1 MSTIDGRNRLA
12 DETSPYLLQHAD
24 NPVHWWP
31 WGEAALAE
39 AKRRDMPI
47 LLSVGYAACHWCH
60 VMAHE
65 SFETDDV
72 AAVMNALFINIK
84 VDREERPDIDAIYQQ
99 ALALLGEHGGWPLTM
114 FCTPDGEPF
123 WGGTY
128 FPQPAQYGRP
138 AFIDILR
145 SVAGAYRDKK
155 DAIEQNRTAL
165 LTGLRE
171 RARSRAADVPPGTV
185 ALPLSLFSQIAA
197 QLARAVDPVWGGVG
211 QAPKFPNTPVFE
223 RLWRSWL
230 AGGRSEPGL
239 FDAVTVTLD
248 RMCQGGIYDHLG
260 GGFARYATDTEWKIP
275 HFEKMLYDNA
285 QLIDLLVLIWQETK
299 SPLYRTRI
307 IETCD
312 WVLREMI
319 AANGAFAATYDAD
332 SEGEEGK
339 FYVWRAAEIDA
350 VLGADDGAFFRRV
363 YDASDD
369 GNWEHGNS
377 ILHRNRKPALLSDA
391 DEARLA
397 DMRGRLKAVRDKRV
411 WPGWDDKV
419 LADWNGLM
427 IAALANA
434 AAVFDRPAWR
444 AAAVCAFEAIWT
456 TMRGTD
462 ERLFHSWRN
471 DVRKHRGTLDD
482 HVNMARAALVL
493 FETSGDAA
501 YLDAARTLVD
511 VLDAHFHD
519 ADGGGYFFT
528 AADAADVIVRR
539 KDAHDNAVPAGNG
552 TIVGILARLWSL
564 TGEQRYRDRAEEVVA
579 AFAGEVESNFFP
591 LITLM
596 NSAELL
602 QSMIEIVIVGPPDD
616 AATRALITAVHDHSL
631 PDKILRLVAPGTVL
645 PDRHPA
651 AGKGTVDGRPA
662 AYVCRDMACSAPV
675 TGGADLAATLS
686 SAQHPSDR

>member
-39 AKRRDMPI
+39 ARRRDLPI

-72 AAVMNALFINIK
+72 AAVMNEMFINIK

-99 ALALLGEHGGWPLTM
+99 ALSLLGEHGGWPLTM

-138 AFIDILR
+138 AFTDILR
-145 SVAGAYRDKK
+145 SVATAYREKK
-155 DAIEQNRTAL
+155 DAIEENRAAL
-165 LTGLRE
+165 LKALRE
-171 RARSRAADVPPGTV
+171 RAQSRAADVPAGTV
-185 ALPLSLFSQIAA
+185 ALPLPLFTQIATR
-197 QLARAVDPVWGGVG
+197 LAREVDSVWGGFG
-211 QAPKFPNTPVFE
+211 QAPKFPNTYVFE

-230 AGGRSEPGL
+230 AGGRHETAL

-260 GGFARYATDTEWKIP
+260 GGFARYATDSEWKIP

-285 QLIDLLVLIWQETK
+285 QLIDLLVLVWQETK
-299 SPLYRTRI
+299 SPLYRARI
-307 IETCD
+307 VETCD

-339 FYVWRAAEIDA
+339 FYVWRAGDIDA
-350 VLGADDGAFFRRV
+350 ALGADDSAFFRRV
-363 YDASDD
+363 YDVSDE

-377 ILHRNRKPALLSDA
+377 ILHRNRNPALLSDA

-397 DMRGRLKAVRDKRV
+397 TLRHQLKILRDKRV

-444 AAAVCAFEAIWT
+444 AAVVRAFDAVWT
-456 TMRGTD
+456 TMRGD
-462 ERLFHSWRN
+462 DGRLFHSWRN
-471 DVRKHRGTLDD
+471 DIRKHRGTLDD

-493 FETSGDAA
+493 FETSGDTA
-501 YLDAARTLVD
+501 YLDAARALVD

-519 ADGGGYFFT
+519 AEGGGYFFT

-552 TIVGILARLWSL
+552 TMVGVLARLWSL

-591 LITLM
+591 LMTLM

-602 QSMIEIVIVGPPDD
+602 QSMVDIVIVGPVDN
-616 AATRALITAVHDHSL
+616 AATRSLVASVHNGSL
-631 PDKILRLVAPGTVL
+631 PNKVLRLVSPDTTL
-645 PDRHPA
+645 PDTHPA
-651 AGKGTVDGRPA
+651 AGKGMVDGRPA

-675 TGGADLAATLS
+675 TAGAHLATVLTS
-686 SAQHPSDR
+686 SP

>member
-1 MSTIDGRNRLA
+1 MSAIDGRNRLA

-39 AKRRDMPI
+39 AKRRDLPI

-65 SFETDDV
+65 SFETEDV
-72 AAVMNALFINIK
+72 AAVMNELFINIK
-84 VDREERPDIDAIYQQ
+84 VDREERPDIDGIYQQ

-128 FPQPAQYGRP
+128 FPQPANYGRP
-138 AFIDILR
+138 AFTDILR
-145 SVAGAYRDKK
+145 SVANAYREKK

-165 LTGLRE
+165 LKALRE
-171 RARSRAADVPPGTV
+171 RAQSRTADVPAGTA
-185 ALPLSLFSQIAA
+185 ALPLPLLA
-197 QLARAVDPVWGGVG
+197 QVATRLAREVDLVWGGFG
-211 QAPKFPNTPVFE
+211 QAPKFPNTYVFE

-230 AGGRSEPGL
+230 AGDRHEAGL

-260 GGFARYATDTEWKIP
+260 GGFARYATDSEWLIP

-285 QLIDLLVLIWQETK
+285 QLVDLLVLVWQETR
-299 SPLYRTRI
+299 SPLYHARI
-307 IETCD
+307 VETCD
-312 WVLREMI
+312 WVLREMV

-350 VLGADDGAFFRRV
+350 VLGAGDGVFFRRV
-363 YDASDD
+363 YDVSDE
-369 GNWEHGNS
+369 GNWEHGNN

-391 DEARLA
+391 DEARLSA
-397 DMRGRLKAVRDKRV
+397 LRARLKAGRDKRV

-434 AAVFDRPAWR
+434 AVALDRPAWR
-444 AAAVCAFEAIWT
+444 DAAVRAFAAIWT
-456 TMRGTD
+456 TMRGD
-462 ERLFHSWRN
+462 DGRLFHSWRN
-471 DVRKHRGTLDD
+471 GVRKHRGTLDD

-493 FETSGDAA
+493 FETGGDTT
-501 YLDAARTLVD
+501 YFDAARALVD
-511 VLDAHFHD
+511 GLDAHFRD
-519 ADGGGYFFT
+519 ASGGGYFFT

-552 TIVGILARLWSL
+552 TMVGVLARLWSL
-564 TGEQRYRDRAEEVVA
+564 TGEQRYRERAEGVVA

-591 LITLM
+591 LMTLM

-602 QSMIEIVIVGPPDD
+602 QSMVDIVIVGPPDD
-616 AATRALITAVHDHSL
+616 AATRDLIASVHNCSL
-631 PDKILRLVAPGTVL
+631 PNKVLRLVTPGTAL
-645 PDRHPA
+645 PDMHPA
-651 AGKGTVDGRPA
+651 AGKGMVDGRPT

-675 TGGADLAATLS
+675 TAGADLAAVLAS
-686 SAQHPSDR
+686 RP